1 MAASLLKEKQLSFWS
16 SLINQ
21 NQSLKLPTDFPRT
34 MMDENET
41 NSNTILQYEQLKEII
56 SLDDVLSS
64 QSFKDKFLQVTDS
77 EAQKSFTRNTFVL
90 SVFALLLARYT
101 YEETFLIGILQDE
114 NTERDSFIV
123 SANIPMPSADE
134 DTFEGISREKSTT
147 EYSFKKL
154 LSNIQGAFSDSVGNL
169 SQFGN
174 VQNILSEVEQ
184 KQGKVDTTLL
194 VQVSFSSYDGPYN
207 LVNASS
213 SPFPISNVD
222 LHLHLDTKT
231 NQVSISYQTNLF
243 TELRMQDMLNQ
254 LKLAAKQLVSEPI
267 QSIFDVSLVTE
278 YAKTVLPHPDK
289 PLNNDFYGAIHE
301 VFQEQAKKIPQRITM
316 VDSKE
321 SVTYET
327 LNKLSN
333 QLARQLLANG
343 LKRQEVVTIFGHRS
357 CPVVLAILATL
368 KCAAVFNML
377 DPAYP
382 ADRIITCL
390 EVSSPSAVILIE
402 ASGPLPK
409 EVVKYIQTKSTVRFV
424 VSLKSITESV
434 SEQIYADYADTD
446 LSSDPEWRDKV
457 QITQDDFAVCT
468 YTSGSTG
475 IPKGVLGRHGPLTH
489 YYPWMKQRFNLSEND
504 VFSMQ
509 SGISHDPLQRDIF
522 TPWFLGCTMYI
533 PTNEDIVNPGRLAEW
548 FEEKKITV
556 SCLTP
561 AMGQLLTSAASI
573 ATTSTGEPLKL
584 NHLRYAFFVG
594 DVLSKKFVKRLCDIS
609 PIVRVINL
617 YGSTETQRSVT
628 YYMVPR
634 PGEKC
639 METGIPFER
648 LKDIIPIGRGMLDV
662 QALTLSRF
670 TSRDDKFMLCGI
682 GEMGEIYM
690 RSPHLSQGYKGKE
703 KDTREK
709 FIPNPFLT
717 TGYIDRMYRTGDLGR
732 YLISG
737 DAECSGRADDQIKIR
752 GFRIELGEIN
762 TALNSHEL
770 VKESVTIVRE
780 DCVPGTNEKR
790 IVTYFVLDKVEIEKS
805 TIYGN
810 YFTMESG
817 LRASIIKTIIKD
829 LRQYLRSK
837 LPDYMIPSYFVPL
850 DKIPLTP
857 NGKIKKQDL
866 PRPETSASTSTDQ
879 RQDEET
885 YVAPRNDLEQ
895 QLVTIWGEI
904 LQGSSGQGI
913 GIHDNFFDLGG
924 HSINAT
930 TLTLKIRQQVEG
942 ASKLPVELLFKAPT
956 VSALA
961 VAIEQLRS
969 GKGVSKTHVTDVSSD
984 CHLEASI
991 RPHHQ
996 LNFNDFISLSKTW
1009 QNPKDILITGCTGF
1023 LGTFLLADFLKKTS
1037 ARIYCLVRAD
1047 NEEKAR
1053 KRILESL
1060 LSYHFLWTSKEMDQ
1074 QEERESMN
1082 LVNKMN
1088 LAEIVEGRIIP
1099 VLGDLTKPYLGL
1111 SPIKFEE
1118 LSDTID
1124 VIIHNGAAVHW
1135 LYSYEKLKAPNV
1147 NGTREILKMACGGK
1161 KLTPVHYVSTT
1172 SVFDSEQYKEFT
1184 DVYEDSSLPYHE
1196 DLTGYPQSKYVAEKL
1211 CMNARMRGLPVCI
1224 YRPGY
1229 ITGHSKTGVWNPDD
1243 FLCRMI
1249 KGCIQMGYYPD
1260 MPTSKLDM
1268 SPVDFISGAIVY
1280 LSRTMDSVVKHQ
1292 AYHLV
1297 NPHEFFFNS
1306 LFETGRKLGFK
1317 LLPLPFKEWKEKL
1330 YQQTVEKKELSTGE
1344 EENVL
1349 YPLVTYFTD
1358 DYDLK
1363 MTAKRPW
1370 YDNTHTLEGLEN
1382 SGVTCP
1388 KVIELMTTYYH
1399 FLCKC
1404 GFLVPPEEPTELAK
1418 KFGFHKIPANIQRN
1432 PKTSMSSLDLS
1443 VIHSDVNST
1452 FNESPSPTSFNYQS
1466 LMRNN
1471 RLQ

>member
-1 MAASLLKEKQLSFWS
+1 MASSLLKEKQFGFWS
-16 SLINQ
+16 ELLNQ
-21 NQSLKLPTDFPRT
+21 NQSLKLPTDFPRVMEQT
-34 MMDENET
+34 ED
-41 NSNTILQYEQLKEII
+41 SIQYQLLDHTI
-56 SLDDVLSS
+56 SLKDVLSS
-64 QSFKDKFLQVTDS
+64 NSFRQQYLQSNAS
-77 EAQKSFTRNTFVL
+77 ETQQEFARNSFVL
-90 SVFALLLARYT
+90 SIFVLLLARYT
-101 YEETFLIGILQDE
+101 YEETFLIGMQQQE
-114 NTERDSFIV
+114 NIESDSFIL

-134 DTFEGISREKSTT
+134 DTVEGIAKSSIL
-147 EYSFKKL
+147 YGFKKL
-154 LSNIQGAFSDSVGNL
+154 LGNIQEAYSNSVNNI

-174 VQNILSEVEQ
+174 VSHILSEVERQ
-184 KQGKVDTTLL
+184 QGKVDTSLL
-194 VQVSFSSYDGPYN
+194 VQVSYSSFDGPYK
-207 LVNASS
+207 ADKK

-222 LHLHLDTKT
+222 IHLHFDTK
-231 NQVSISYQTNLF
+231 NHNVSVCYQSNLF
-243 TELRMQDMLNQ
+243 TELRMQDLLNQ
-254 LKLAAKQLVSEPI
+254 IELVAQQVIENPSV
-267 QSIFDVSLVTE
+267 SIYDISLVTE
-278 YAKTVLPHPDK
+278 YAKTVLPHPNK
-289 PLNNDFYGAIHE
+289 PLNNDFVGPIHE
-301 VFQEQAKKIPQRITM
+301 IFQEQAKKIPDNVTM
-316 VDSKE
+316 VDSVE
-321 SVTYET
+321 TITYST
-327 LNKLSN
+327 LNKVAN
-333 QLARQLLANG
+333 QLARHLIANG

-357 CPVVLAILATL
+357 CPMVWAILSVL
-368 KCAAVFNML
+368 KCAASFNIL

-390 EVSSPSAVILIE
+390 EVSTPSAIILID
-402 ASGPLPK
+402 AAGPLSK
-409 EVVKYIQTKSTVRFV
+409 EVIRYIQSDPQSTVRFV

-434 SEQIYADYADTD
+434 SEQIYGDYADND
-446 LSSDPEWRDKV
+446 LSTSDNKEECERVKISP
-457 QITQDDFAVCT
+457 DDIAVVT

-489 YYPWMKQRFNLSEND
+489 YYPWMKERFNFSEKD
-504 VFSMQ
+504 VYSMQ

-522 TPWFLGCTMYI
+522 TPWFLGGTMHI

-556 SCLTP
+556 THLTP

-573 ATTSTGEPLKL
+573 AGSNGGEGIQLT
-584 NHLRYAFFVG
+584 HLRYAFFVG
-594 DVLSKKFVKRLCDIS
+594 DVLSKKFVKRLCDIA
-609 PIVRVINL
+609 PQLKVINI

-628 YYMVPR
+628 YYLVPR
-634 PGEKC
+634 PGERC
-639 METGIPFER
+639 VETNIPFEQ
-648 LKDIIPIGRGMLDV
+648 LKDILPIGRGMLDV

-670 TSRDDKFMLCGI
+670 TSKENNFMLCGI

-709 FIPNPFLT
+709 FIPNPFMN
-717 TGYIDRMYRTGDLGR
+717 TGYVDRMYRTGDLGR

-780 DCVPGTNEKR
+780 DCIPGTNEKR

-817 LRASIIKTIIKD
+817 LRLSIIKTIIKD
-829 LRQYLRSK
+829 LRQHLRTK

-857 NGKIKKQDL
+857 NGKIKRQDL
-866 PRPETSASTSTDQ
+866 PKPETSSTSSNETK
-879 RQDEET
+879 DEES
-885 YVAPRNDLEQ
+885 YIAPRTTLEK
-895 QLVTIWGEI
+895 QLATIWGDV
-904 LQGSSGQGI
+904 LQGSNGENI

-930 TLTLKIRQQVEG
+930 SLTLKIRQQVDG
-942 ASKLPVELLFKAPT
+942 ASTLPVELLFKAPT

-969 GKGVSKTHVTDVSSD
+969 GKKGITGSVLDLSAE

-991 RPHHQ
+991 RPVHQ

-1009 QNPKDILITGCTGF
+1009 QNPREILITGCTGF
-1023 LGTFLLADFLKKTS
+1023 LGTFLLADLLKKTS

-1047 NEEKAR
+1047 SEEKAR
-1053 KRILESL
+1053 KRIFESL
-1060 LSYHFLWTSKEMDQ
+1060 LSYHFLWTSKEIDQ
-1074 QEERESMN
+1074 QEERESVN
-1082 LVNKMN
+1082 QVNKTN
-1088 LAEIVEGRIIP
+1088 LSQIVDNRVIP
-1099 VLGDLTKPYLGL
+1099 VLGDLTKPLL
-1111 SPIKFEE
+1111 NLEPKRFEE
-1118 LSDTID
+1118 LSDIID

-1147 NGTREILKMACGGK
+1147 NGTREILKMACNGK

-1172 SVFDSEQYKEFT
+1172 SVFDSDQYNQFT
-1184 DVYEDSSLPYHE
+1184 DVYEDSTLPYHE
-1196 DLTGYPQSKYVAEKL
+1196 DLHGGYPQSKYVAERL

-1260 MPTSKLDM
+1260 MPSSKLDM

-1280 LSRTMDSVVKHQ
+1280 LSSTMDSVVKHQ

-1306 LFETGRKLGFK
+1306 LFETGRKLGYK
-1317 LLPLPFKEWKEKL
+1317 IEALPFKEWKEKL
-1330 YQQTVEKKELSTGE
+1330 YQETVEKKQLTAYE

-1382 SGVTCP
+1382 SNVTCP

-1404 GFLVPPEEPTELAK
+1404 GFLVPPVEPTDLAK
-1418 KFGFHKIPANIQRN
+1418 KFGFHKIPTNIEKN
-1432 PKTSMSSLDLS
+1432 PKTSLPLDLS
-1443 VIHSDVNST
+1443 MVNVTHDVNSS
-1452 FNESPSPTSFNYQS
+1452 FNETPSPTSFNYQS

>member
-147 EYSFKKL
+147 EYSLKSYCQTFKG
-154 LSNIQGAFSDSVGNL
+154 LS
-169 SQFGN
+169 
-174 VQNILSEVEQ
+174 VEQ

-1053 KRILESL
+1053 KQ
-1060 LSYHFLWTSKEMDQ
+1060 MDQ

-1135 LYSYEKLKAPNV
+1135 LYSYEKLKAPN
-1147 NGTREILKMACGGK
+1147 
-1161 KLTPVHYVSTT
+1161 LTPVHYVSTT

-1382 SGVTCP
+1382 S
-1388 KVIELMTTYYH
+1388 
-1399 FLCKC
+1399 
-1404 GFLVPPEEPTELAK
+1404 VPPEEPTELAK

>member
-509 SGISHDPLQRDIF
+509 SGISHDPLQRDIS

-961 VAIEQLRS
+961 VAIEQLR
-969 GKGVSKTHVTDVSSD
+969 
-984 CHLEASI
+984 
-991 RPHHQ
+991 R
-996 LNFNDFISLSKTW
+996 
-1009 QNPKDILITGCTGF
+1009 
-1023 LGTFLLADFLKKTS
+1023 TFLLADFLKKTS